1 MFLQYPRSILL
12 CFVLFTVVGGW
23 LALERV
29 RFSFDLQDF
38 FPDGDEDI
46 RYFTEFKR
54 NFEPDDNFLL
64 LAVRREEGLMDSLF
78 LSDVLTFGQRVR
90 EIKGDSGQLIQSAQS
105 LLNIEY
111 PVKTPFAFTTI
122 PAIHLEQPELYEND
136 LRRALVDERTAGT
149 LVSRDGKTL
158 IIGMKTIDNIQ
169 QPDAERLI
177 LGLHSLLKEYPRLQ
191 NYYLLG
197 RANFQ
202 KEMVE
207 FQQKE
212 FTFAFLVSGILVI
225 LVMYLIFRKAWGV
238 AVAAGSILFG
248 LGIFVAFLG
257 LMGAKLDT
265 MALLYPIVMIIV
277 ATSDVIHVMSKY
289 IDELEKGFARMEA
302 VKNTV
307 REIGASIFLTSATTA
322 IGFLSLISSKIPPI
336 RAFGFNA
343 AIGVMLAYLT
353 VMTFTVA
360 ILTLFDKDSITKIRS
375 KSATEGL
382 SASFWTRIMGL
393 INDFTRRRPRLV
405 LASVA
410 IFIGLCVFGAMR
422 ITTNNQIAGLLPR
435 GAKVTSDFGFF
446 EREFGGFR
454 PIEMAIQV
462 QPPYTADSFRVVQ
475 AIDRIEKQ
483 LKSYD
488 GKVQNLNSITM
499 LYKSMHRAHGG
510 DRSDAYSMPED
521 EETFLKYQ
529 RLLQKLERAA
539 QKNSDSTSSNNSRTI
554 SMNAV
559 LVSQDRQ
566 KARISGRLLDL
577 GADSIKILTADI
589 EKWLQ
594 NNVDT
599 SVLRVRQTG
608 TGVIVDKNSEY
619 VRNSLLYGLL
629 FSVGIVSLVFGVLYR
644 RLSMVLIALV
654 PNVLP
659 LLFAAALLGYAQ
671 IPLEGG
677 VAIVFSI
684 IFGIAVDDT
693 IHFLGRYRLLRQ
705 AGEGVESAIGKTL
718 RETGKAMVLTSL
730 TLFFGF
736 VVLLFSANP
745 AANTVGLLIS
755 STLLTA
761 LVFDLFLLPVLLRW
775 VDKESEK

>member
-1 MFLQYPRSILL
+1 MFLNYPRTVLL
-12 CFVLFTVVGGW
+12 CFVLFTVFGGW

-46 RYFTEFKR
+46 RYFNEFKR

-64 LAVRREEGLMDSLF
+64 LALRREKGVMDSLF
-78 LSDVLTFGQRVR
+78 LSDVLAFGQRVR
-90 EIKGDSGQLIQSAQS
+90 EIRGDSGQLVHSVQS

-122 PAIHLEQPELYEND
+122 PAVHLEDTSLYAND
-136 LRRALVDERTAGT
+136 LRRALADERTAGT
-149 LVSRDGKTL
+149 LISRDGKTL
-158 IIGMKTIDNIQ
+158 IVGMKTVDNIQ

-177 LGLHSLLKEYPRLQ
+177 KALHGLLAEYPRLEK
-191 NYYLLG
+191 YYLLG

-207 FQQKE
+207 FQERE
-212 FTFAFLVSGILVI
+212 FAVAFLVSAVLVI
-225 LVMYLIFRKAWGV
+225 LVMYLIFRRFWGV
-238 AVAAGSILFG
+238 VVAAGSILFG
-248 LGIFVAFLG
+248 LGIFVAMLG
-257 LMGAKLDT
+257 VMGARLDT

-302 VKNTV
+302 VKNTIK
-307 REIGASIFLTSATTA
+307 EIGMSIFLTSTTTA
-322 IGFLSLISSKIPPI
+322 VGFVSLMSSKIPPI
-336 RAFGFNA
+336 RAFGLNA

-360 ILTLFDKDSITKIRS
+360 ILTLFDKDKITKIRLRDAAADAS
-375 KSATEGL
+375 T
-382 SASFWTRIMGL
+382 SFWTRVMQSIYT
-393 INDFTRRRPRLV
+393 ITRDKSRYV
-405 LASVA
+405 LAAVVIFVA
-410 IFIGLCVFGAMR
+410 ICVFGALR

-435 GAKVTSDFGFF
+435 GAKITSDFGFF

-454 PIEMAIQV
+454 PFELAITV
-462 QPPYTADSFRVVQ
+462 QKPYTADSFRVVQ
-475 AIDRIEKQ
+475 AIDRIETQ
-483 LKSYD
+483 LKSY
-488 GKVQNLNSITM
+488 GGRVQNLNSITM

-510 DRSDAYSMPED
+510 DRTDAYRMPED

-529 RLLQKLERAA
+529 RLMQKLERAA
-539 QKNSDSTSSNNSRTI
+539 QKNSDNADSSNTRTV

-566 KARISGRLLDL
+566 YARISGRLLDL
-577 GADSIKILTADI
+577 GADSIKILTSDI
-589 EKWLQ
+589 EKWLAA
-594 NNVDT
+594 NVDT
-599 SVLRVRQTG
+599 TVMRVRQTG

-629 FSVGIVSLVFGVLYR
+629 FSVGVISLVFGVLYR
-644 RLSMVLIALV
+644 SAKMVVVALI

-693 IHFLGRYRLLRQ
+693 IHFLGRYNLLRQ
-705 AGEGVESAIGKTL
+705 AGESVDASIEKTL
-718 RETGKAMVLTSL
+718 TETGKAMVLTSI

-736 VVLLFSANP
+736 IVLLFSANP

-761 LVFDLFLLPVLLRW
+761 LIFDLFLLPVLLRFA
-775 VDKESEK
+775 DK